1 MAVIAFPYGS
11 RLHLEVRWCDP
22 LTKDLVDPTGVVARI
37 VGPGGGPV
45 TTYTYPMDPELVRIS
60 TGLFRT
66 QIDCGAVGEWAYR
79 FEATGAYVGAGE
91 RKFSI
96 RGSVFYP

>member
-1 MAVIAFPYGS
+1 MAVTAFPYGS

-22 LTKDLVDPTGVVARI
+22 LTQALVDPTGVISRI
-37 VGPGGGPV
+37 VGPHGGPV
-45 TTYTYPMDPELVRIS
+45 TTYTYPVDPELIRVSI
-60 TGLFRT
+60 GLFRT
-66 QIDCGAVGEWAYR
+66 QADCAQVGQWTCR

-96 RGSVFYP
+96 RSSVFYP